1 MRAAPGLARLSKT
14 LSQERQNDPSCKMFM
29 VSTTD
34 KGQKVT
40 VNMTGRRIGD
50 CSK

>member
-1 MRAAPGLARLSKT
+1 MHE
-14 LSQERQNDPSCKMFM
+14 SQGADGTFASDSFKAVM

-50 CSK
+50 CAK